1 MEKRPDQKQRG
12 ALMLYHLM
20 NWLDEA
26 YDIPGFGAVDFI
38 TTRTALAA
46 ATALIIS
53 LIIGKNIINWLKS
66 MQLGEVIRDD
76 IGLDSHLSKANTP
89 TMGGV
94 IIILAIVIP
103 ALLWMNLF
111 SIYTWMIVFVTI
123 VLGVVGFADDYI
135 KVVKRDKSGLHG
147 WLKVGGQVF
156 VGLVLG
162 ATLYFWPEFTEFNTL
177 STVPFLKN
185 VNIDYAFLGE
195 SAGWIIYIPFV
206 VFIITAVS
214 NSANLTDG
222 LDGLLSGTSAIAGII
237 LGIFAYVSG
246 RVDFSG
252 FLNIMYLPGSGELT
266 IFAASMVGGCLGFL
280 WYNSHPASVFMGDT
294 GSLALGGALGA
305 LALMIHKEL
314 LLPIICGIFM
324 VETLSVIIQTG
335 WFKYTKNKT
344 GEGKRVFLMTPIHH
358 HFEKQG
364 WPESKIVVRFWIIA
378 ILLGIISL
386 LTLKLR

>member
-1 MEKRPDQKQRG
+1 
-12 ALMLYHLM
+12 MLYELLSWM
-20 NWLDEA
+20 NQE
-26 YDIPGFGAVDFI
+26 YDPPGFGAFEFI

-46 ATALIIS
+46 TTALIIS
-53 LIIGKNIINWLKS
+53 LIIGRSLINWLMKL
-66 MQLGEVIRDD
+66 QLREVIRDD
-76 IGLDSHLSKANTP
+76 IGLDTHLSKGNTP

-94 IIILAIVIP
+94 IIILATVIP
-103 ALLWMNLF
+103 AILWMNMYN
-111 SIYTWMIVFVTI
+111 IYTWMIVFVMLT
-123 VLGVVGFADDYI
+123 LGIVGFVDDYI
-135 KVVKRDKSGLHG
+135 KVVKKDKSGLHG
-147 WLKVGGQVF
+147 WFKIAGQVF

-162 ATLYFWPEFTEFNTL
+162 TTLYFWPDFQDFNTL

-195 SAGWIIYIPFV
+195 NLGWLIYIPLV
-206 VFIITAVS
+206 IFIIAAVS
-214 NSANLTDG
+214 NAANLTDG
-222 LDGLLSGTSAIAGII
+222 LDGLASGTSAIAGFI

-246 RVDFSG
+246 RVDFSD

-266 IFAASMVGGCLGFL
+266 IFAASLVGACLGFL
-280 WYNSHPASVFMGDT
+280 WYNTHPASVFMGDT

-314 LLPIICGIFM
+314 LLPIICGIFF
-324 VETLSVIIQTG
+324 VETLSVIIQRV
-335 WFKYTKNKT
+335 WFKYTKRKYGT
-344 GEGKRVFLMTPIHH
+344 GRRVFLMTPIHH
-358 HFEKQG
+358 HFEKKE